1 MQVRDRRTLGMD
13 FHLTRL
19 ERHARALRPWPRRR
33 PGPWLHQA
41 RARDDIEDASVRVNV
56 FRAGADDDV
65 SVMVG
70 VRPPASAPTDPQ
82 RLQTVAYRRPH
93 AHIKHAVSFGQ
104 SYHGGLAHGNGF
116 DEALFVGPDGSDLP
130 KVPSPTSGSSIG
142 EAIVWPD
149 GPALRGIMMQV
160 LQRELDRTRRPWR
173 CAAVR
178 VADLESFDG
187 AFVTDSHGIAGSR
200 RSTTGACPWTRRL
213 CMWSASSWPPPPTTR
228 SDRVLVYDRA
238 MNPPRALADVRSL
251 LEAPAPA
258 VLVTYRRD
266 GSADVSPVWF
276 RFTGEA
282 FEVVVAK
289 SDVKLRHL
297 TKDRAPCSWCSRP
310 WRRSAV

>member
-1 MQVRDRRTLGMD
+1 MADALRPLLEVNGHPATLEEIWLLDLNASGHFTAMQVRDRRTLGMD

-19 ERHARALRPWPRRR
+19 ESATRELFGLGLDGGRVRGYIRHAL
-33 PGPWLHQA
+33 G
-41 RARDDIEDASVRVNV
+41 DDIEDASVRVNV

-116 DEALFVGPDGSDLP
+116 DEALFVGPDGQIYE
-130 KVPSPTSGSSIG
+130 GSITNIG
-142 EAIVWPD
+142 FLDREAIVWPD

-187 AFVTDSHGIAGSR
+187 AFVTNSHGIGEGRADR
-200 RSTTGACPWTRRL
+200 RPEHAHG
-213 CMWSASSWPPPPTTR
+213 
-228 SDRVLVYDRA
+228 RA
-238 MNPPRALADVRSL
+238 AHAR
-251 LEAPAPA
+251 
-258 VLVTYRRD
+258 
-266 GSADVSPVWF
+266 GQ
-276 RFTGEA
+276 
-282 FEVVVAK
+282 
-289 SDVKLRHL
+289 
-297 TKDRAPCSWCSRP
+297 RAPGRRP
-310 WRRSAV
+310 QRPDLTVSSSTIER